1 MIQSSLS
8 ITDKT
13 VILPPLVIYH
23 LYQHDGK
30 RFSLFLTAI
39 RHSVHFYLSH
49 PSNTELWALQ
59 LGGQSIEGHFLLGIN
74 PVYYKFVVQAAISLS
89 GSTWSGLLVQNLAAL
104 QCSVYKR
111 NLFFFPPL
119 LFSFDSCP
127 SLVSVSVSWLRKL
140 PKCSAEPFFSFS
152 LKVTDRKLPVNRI
165 TENPH
170 EKALQHLS
178 ITFCAFNFVNFQFST
193 VVILV
198 ILLVLVTNIFSW
210 LLILY
215 VYYYSLVLKL
225 LSYTYNT
232 IM

>member
-13 VILPPLVIYH
+13 VILPPLVIY
-23 LYQHDGK
+23 QHDGK

-39 RHSVHFYLSH
+39 RLSQVSVHFYLSH

-111 NLFFFPPL
+111 NLLFFPSSFFF
-119 LFSFDSCP
+119 
-127 SLVSVSVSWLRKL
+127 
-140 PKCSAEPFFSFS
+140 
-152 LKVTDRKLPVNRI
+152 
-165 TENPH
+165 
-170 EKALQHLS
+170 
-178 ITFCAFNFVNFQFST
+178 
-193 VVILV
+193 
-198 ILLVLVTNIFSW
+198 
-210 LLILY
+210 
-215 VYYYSLVLKL
+215 
-225 LSYTYNT
+225 
-232 IM
+232 